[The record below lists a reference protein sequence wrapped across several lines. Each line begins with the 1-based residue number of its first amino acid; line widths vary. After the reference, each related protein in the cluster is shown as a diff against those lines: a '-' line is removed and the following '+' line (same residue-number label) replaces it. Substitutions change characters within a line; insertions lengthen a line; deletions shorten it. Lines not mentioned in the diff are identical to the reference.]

1 MVVGMGGIFGKKAE
15 DVQGSII
22 NGVTIIGDTGKRD
35 SSGNQIVIARNKNNE
50 VFESSLSNIKRGV
63 VNGTGE
69 ESGYVNLKKAN
80 EKYHVEGTYVKALS
94 VGGTKGVNW
103 DKRRNKWKARLY
115 FKREYVLQKDFN
127 TKEEA
132 IQARLAAEEKYF
144 KPILEKYENKKE
156 ND

>member
-1 MVVGMGGIFGKKAE
+1 MGGIFGKKAE

-50 VFESSLSNIKRGV
+50 VFESSLAVKQKDS

-103 DKRRNKWKARLY
+103 DKRRWRLY
-115 FKREYVLQKDFN
+115 KQRKNVLLRDLQKDFN